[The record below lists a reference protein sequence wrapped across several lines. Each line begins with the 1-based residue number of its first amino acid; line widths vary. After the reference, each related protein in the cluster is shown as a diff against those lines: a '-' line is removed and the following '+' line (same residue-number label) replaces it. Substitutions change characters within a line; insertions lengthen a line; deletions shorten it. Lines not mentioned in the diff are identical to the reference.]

1 MNSQIVYVA
10 AITVFAWLIAC
21 TVKATKI
28 DNRWLPVICGACGG
42 ALGVAGLYVMP
53 DFPAHDVLNAAAVG
67 IVSGLAATG
76 SHELIKQITGGKVD
90 ADN

>member
-10 AITVFAWLIAC
+10 AITVIAWLAAC
-21 TVKATKI
+21 CAKATKI

-42 ALGVAGLYVMP
+42 ALGLVGLYTMA
-53 DFPAHDVLNAAAVG
+53 DFPAHDALNAAAVG

-76 SHELIKQITGGKVD
+76 SHELVKQIPEGGID
-90 ADN
+90 ADT